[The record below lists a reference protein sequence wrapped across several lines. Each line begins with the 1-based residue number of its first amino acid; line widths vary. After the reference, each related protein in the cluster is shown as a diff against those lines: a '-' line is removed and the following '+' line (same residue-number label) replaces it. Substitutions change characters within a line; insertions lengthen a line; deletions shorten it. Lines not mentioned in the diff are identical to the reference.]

1 MKIKKIS
8 IFYYGLQSII
18 STIKKNFPR
27 FSTFFSSIRGRRR
40 NPGNNG
46 RLREKS
52 LLRFLTRDPFS
63 IPPNN
68 FAGNLIESGPIKRMG
83 FCRIST
89 SPSFIP
95 PPSPERRISSI
106 VRRNRSNVSTPR
118 VIVTPGN
125 SRRTSVSLLPAGCA
139 SCHHRISRCAPNTCP
154 YTSNEYCSPVSPV
167 FVFYKLTP
175 RA

>member
-1 MKIKKIS
+1 
-8 IFYYGLQSII
+8 
-18 STIKKNFPR
+18 
-27 FSTFFSSIRGRRR
+27 
-40 NPGNNG
+40 
-46 RLREKS
+46 
-52 LLRFLTRDPFS
+52 
-63 IPPNN
+63 
-68 FAGNLIESGPIKRMG
+68 MG

-175 RA
+175 RAWKEFVSKRWRRTDGSKDGQGWEKFISLRYIIHLFPMYRQRARQQRLLSRLFEEIYILVKDIFSASWLG

>member
-1 MKIKKIS
+1 
-8 IFYYGLQSII
+8 
-18 STIKKNFPR
+18 
-27 FSTFFSSIRGRRR
+27 
-40 NPGNNG
+40 
-46 RLREKS
+46 
-52 LLRFLTRDPFS
+52 
-63 IPPNN
+63 
-68 FAGNLIESGPIKRMG
+68 MG

-175 RA
+175 RAWKEFVSKRWRRTDGRFEGQGGNGVERNLFHYDTSYISSRCIVNVHVNNVSFRDYSRRYISW